1 MTDDTALVTV
11 LDRIIPMINKLSKK
25 NSEIEED
32 LKSILV
38 TYSIELIRK
47 NKFIKFFKFVVPL
60 FKISSAIQV
69 REENK
74 NLSNYGLHIEN

>member
-47 NKFIKFFKFVVPL
+47 KEIY
-60 FKISSAIQV
+60 KIF
-69 REENK
+69 
-74 NLSNYGLHIEN
+74 